1 MKFKTNG
8 TRGTRP
14 RGKAVLL
21 IVAAMVLGSSICLAT
36 NPRYVF
42 DGTAD
47 EPVVTDQVTGLQW
60 QQNTTFEDG
69 GADWKDALAHCEGLS
84 YAGNDDW
91 RLPDVT
97 ELLSIV
103 DEKKE
108 EAPAINAVFFPN
120 FDAGSGH
127 WTSTTSRKTGTS
139 AYVVYFGEQNSTVG
153 RGGMSAVSKTASALV
168 LCVRGGE

>member
-1 MKFKTNG
+1 MKKSTNNI
-8 TRGTRP
+8 
-14 RGKAVLL
+14 VCLL
-21 IVAAMVLGSSICLAT
+21 ALATMVLGSSICLAT
-36 NPRYVF
+36 NPRY
-42 DGTAD
+42 DIEGTTE
-47 EPVVTDQVTGLQW
+47 EPVVTDHVTGLQW
-60 QQNTTFEDG
+60 QQNTTLENG
-69 GADWKDALAHCEGLS
+69 GVDWKAALAHCEGLL

-108 EAPAINAVFFPN
+108 EAPAINTFYFTDFN
-120 FDAGSGH
+120 AGSGH
-127 WTSTTSRKTGTS
+127 WTSTSSRKTGTS

-153 RGGMSAVSKTASALV
+153 RGGMSAVSKTASAMV